1 MKKQVILLS
10 AVLALSASATL
21 PVAAD
26 NSANNSY
33 TNPIER
39 TSLPDPTIIKA
50 DDGYYYLYA
59 TESIRNLP
67 IYKSKDLVDWTYVGT
82 AFTPETRPQMVPKG
96 GLWAP
101 DINRI
106 GNKYVLYY
114 AKSQWGGEWSCG
126 IGVATA
132 DQPQGPFTDH
142 GKLFLSNEIGVQNS
156 IDPFYIDD
164 NGHKYLF
171 WGSFRGIYG
180 IELSADGLSVKPG
193 ADKFK
198 IAGTQM
204 EATYIHKRDGY
215 YYLFGSAGTCCDGAK
230 STYRVIVGRSTSL
243 FGPYLTPD
251 GKSML
256 EDDAIHVILHGNRR
270 VVGPGHNAEIITDDA
285 GTDWLFYHGFMR
297 RDLHAGRV
305 LWMDPIVWVNG
316 WPTIKDGVPSKG
328 GARPVIR

>member
-1 MKKQVILLS
+1 MKKQAILLS
-10 AVLALSASATL
+10 VVLALSASATL

-67 IYKSKDLVDWTYVGT
+67 IYKSKNLVDWAYVGT

-106 GNKYVLYY
+106 GSKYVLYY

-256 EDDAIHVILHGNRR
+256 EDDAIHVVLHGNRR

-297 RDLHAGRV
+297 RGLHAGRV
-305 LWMDPIVWVNG
+305 LWMDPIVWANG

>member
-256 EDDAIHVILHGNRR
+256 EDDAIHVILHG
-270 VVGPGHNAEIITDDA
+270 E
-285 GTDWLFYHGFMR
+285 
-297 RDLHAGRV
+297 
-305 LWMDPIVWVNG
+305 
-316 WPTIKDGVPSKG
+316 SS
-328 GARPVIR
+328 